1 MHPSSGQPGEQRARF
16 AARASVALPE
26 PLVSAPSDREALSDE
41 LNRIDDRIR
50 RTAADGRNAFFE
62 GSDSYDRAVV
72 AVIRLAALFE
82 DEESQFG
89 ELLAVATKRERTGIT
104 HTRNIAAH
112 RGYAV
117 MNDDQFWETVTTDV
131 PAFIEK
137 LRTANNL

>member
-1 MHPSSGQPGEQRARF
+1 MLA
-16 AARASVALPE
+16 
-26 PLVSAPSDREALSDE
+26 DE
-41 LNRIDDRIR
+41 LNRINDRIR
-50 RTAADGRNAFFE
+50 RTVADGRNAFFE

-82 DEESQFG
+82 DEESRFG

-137 LRTANNL
+137 IRKANKF

>member
-1 MHPSSGQPGEQRARF
+1 M
-16 AARASVALPE
+16 
-26 PLVSAPSDREALSDE
+26 LSDE

-50 RTAADGRNAFFE
+50 RTAADGRGAFFE

-82 DEESQFG
+82 DEESRFG
-89 ELLAVATKRERTGIT
+89 ALLTVATKRERTGIAQ
-104 HTRNIAAH
+104 TRNIAAH
-112 RGYAV
+112 RGYAA

-137 LRTANNL
+137 IRAANKL